1 MVGAVLSV
9 IALGLST
16 AGGQI
21 HAAAHVGVATGAS
34 KCARAKGT
42 TLALSKAARVYSSA
56 PQANGDARTYACL
69 FGRGKRVALD
79 DGNAL
84 VVSSFGRGQVRLK
97 GDKVAVTLGVL
108 STVDFA
114 VDCDYE
120 KVEVYGLSI
129 RRRIVSVE
137 DGDSCIY
144 EPEIHRLYLRPSG
157 SVAWSSV
164 YGISRVPVVDGE
176 PTSHDF
182 FDANIDDGR
191 QVKPESLRLR
201 GTRLTWLHGATRRTT
216 TLR

>member
-34 KCARAKGT
+34 KCATAKGT
-42 TLALSKAARVYSSA
+42 TLAFSKTARVYSSA
-56 PQANGDARTYACL
+56 PQPNGDARTYACL
-69 FGRGKRVALD
+69 FGRGKPVALD

-84 VVSSFGRGQVRLK
+84 VVSSFGRGQVRLN

-108 STVDFA
+108 STIDFG

-120 KVEVYGLSI
+120 KVE
-129 RRRIVSVE
+129 
-137 DGDSCIY
+137 
-144 EPEIHRLYLRPSG
+144 
-157 SVAWSSV
+157 
-164 YGISRVPVVDGE
+164 VDGE

-182 FDANIDDGR
+182 FDANIDDSR